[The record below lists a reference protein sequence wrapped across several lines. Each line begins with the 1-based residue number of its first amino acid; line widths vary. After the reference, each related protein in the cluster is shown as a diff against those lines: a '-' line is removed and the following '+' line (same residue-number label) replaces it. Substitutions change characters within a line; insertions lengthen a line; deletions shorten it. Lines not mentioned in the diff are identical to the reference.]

1 MDSKMT
7 MQAGMIAIILAIC
20 AVIASGFLVVHGHQ
34 RMSDHYDEGAE
45 IFGPDA
51 NSTIGDAHRW
61 NEERESI
68 TDAIS
73 FGDLVRN
80 AGMAL
85 GLLGAV
91 LVVFSVAERERTEE
105 SSGILRGI
113 SGTVI
118 MFVLI
123 ATALVIAGSAMNHL
137 NTVEETDVNDWE
149 GWAERERGYVQGNFM
164 MTLGLTLMLYTI
176 LSLAFVLDRWMGLH
190 KAPRPR
196 SPYP

>member
-1 MDSKMT
+1 MNSKLA

-20 AVIASGFLVVHGHQ
+20 AVITSGFLVVYGHQ
-34 RMSDHYDEGAE
+34 RMSDHLDEGAE
-45 IFGPDA
+45 LFGPEW
-51 NSTIGDAHRW
+51 NSTLGGVIRW
-61 NEERESI
+61 DDEQDSI
-68 TDAIS
+68 
-73 FGDLVRN
+73 RN
-80 AGMAL
+80 AINFGNLVGNLGMAL

-91 LVVFSVAERERTEE
+91 LVVLSIAERGRTEE

-123 ATALVIAGSAMNHL
+123 ATALVIAGSTMNYL
-137 NTVEETDVNDWE
+137 NAVEETDVSDWE

-164 MTLGLTLMLYTI
+164 ITLGLTLMLYTI
-176 LSLAFVLDRWMGLH
+176 LSLAFVLDRWMGLPEAL
-190 KAPRPR
+190 KPR